1 MFNDR
6 SIISKPR
13 RQALKR
19 MLERDPSSV
28 DEVGLRYGR
37 RVNGS
42 KQMVSEHRTPLMV
55 AAATH
60 GGLDDVLE
68 LSLYCCILRLT

>member
-1 MFNDR
+1 
-6 SIISKPR
+6 
-13 RQALKR
+13 

-42 KQMVSEHRTPLMV
+42 KQMVSEHRTPSMV
-55 AAATH
+55 AAAATH
-60 GGLDDVLE
+60 GDLDDVLE